1 MRTPIQTA
9 RLLRQR
15 MTPEE
20 KLLWQNLR
28 DHKFKGYK
36 FRRQHPLIYQKFEKI
51 TGFYVADFYCR
62 EKKAIIELDGKTHE
76 FEDQKEYDIARDKLM
91 IEFGMKTLRIRN
103 EELKN
108 ISAVLKKIEFFLSA
122 NLSPQR
128 ENDK

>member
-1 MRTPIQTA
+1 MKTPIQTA

-36 FRRQHPLIYQKFEKI
+36 FRRQHPLIYQKFERI

-62 EKKAIIELDGKTHE
+62 AKKAIIELDGKAHE

-91 IEFGMKTLRIRN
+91 NEFGMKTLRIRN

-122 NLSPQR
+122 DPSS
-128 ENDK
+128 